1 MNAIRENVGQ
11 DVRSS
16 NVTATGTAVGGP
28 ARVKGVWYR
37 GDAVSAASVV
47 LRDGGGA
54 GTVKLTL
61 DGLSTAD
68 VRYLEL
74 PDGGMVFATD
84 VHATLTNVDSLTLI
98 YR

>member
-16 NVTATGTAVGGP
+16 NTTATGTAVSGP
-28 ARVKGVWYR
+28 ARVKGIWYR
-37 GDAVSAASVV
+37 GTAAAQSVV

-54 GTVKLTL
+54 GAVKLTL
-61 DGLSTAD
+61 AGLAVAD

-74 PDGGMVFATD
+74 PEGGMVFATD
-84 VHATLTNVDSLTLI
+84 VHATLTNVDSLTII

>member
-16 NVTATGTAVGGP
+16 NITATGTAVSGP
-28 ARVKGVWYR
+28 ARVKGVWFR
-37 GDAVSAASVV
+37 CDGVGAASAL

-54 GTVKLTL
+54 GTVQLTL
-61 DGLSTAD
+61 DGLAAAD
-68 VRYLEL
+68 VRFLEL
-74 PDGGMVFATD
+74 PEGGLVFATD

>member
-1 MNAIRENVGQ
+1 M
-11 DVRSS
+11 
-16 NVTATGTAVGGP
+16 
-28 ARVKGVWYR
+28 
-37 GDAVSAASVV
+37 

-61 DGLSTAD
+61 DGLAVAD

-74 PDGGMVFATD
+74 PEGGMVFATD

>member
-16 NVTATGTAVGGP
+16 NITATGTAVAGP
-28 ARVKGVWYR
+28 ARLKGVWYR
-37 GDAVSAASVV
+37 GGAGAQSVV

-61 DGLSTAD
+61 DGLAVAD

-74 PDGGMVFATD
+74 PEGGMVFATD
-84 VHATLTNVDSLTLI
+84 VHAALTNVDSLTLI

>member
-1 MNAIRENVGQ
+1 MNAIRENIGQ

-16 NVTATGTAVGGP
+16 NITATGTAVSGP
-28 ARVKGVWYR
+28 ARLKGVWYR
-37 GDAVSAASVV
+37 GTGAAQSVV

-61 DGLSTAD
+61 DGLATAD

-74 PDGGMVFATD
+74 PEGGMVFATD
-84 VHATLTNVDSLTLI
+84 LHATLTNVDSLTVI

>member
-16 NVTATGTAVGGP
+16 NITATGTAVSGP

-37 GDAVSAASVV
+37 GATGVQSVV

-61 DGLSTAD
+61 DGLAVAD
-68 VRYLEL
+68 VRFLEL
-74 PDGGMVFATD
+74 PEGGLVFATD

>member
-16 NVTATGTAVGGP
+16 NITATGTAVSGP
-28 ARVKGVWYR
+28 ARVKGIWYR
-37 GDAVSAASVV
+37 GTAAAQTVV

-61 DGLSTAD
+61 DGLAVAD
-68 VRYLEL
+68 VRYLDL
-74 PDGGMVFATD
+74 PEGGMVFATD

>member
-1 MNAIRENVGQ
+1 MNAIRENIGQ

-16 NVTATGTAVGGP
+16 NITATGTAVGGP
-28 ARVKGVWYR
+28 ARLKGVWYR
-37 GDAVSAASVV
+37 GTGAAQSVV

-61 DGLSTAD
+61 DGLATAD

-74 PDGGMVFATD
+74 PEGGMVFATD
-84 VHATLTNVDSLTLI
+84 VHATLTNVDSLTVI

>member
-16 NVTATGTAVGGP
+16 NITATGTAISGP
-28 ARVKGVWYR
+28 ARLKGVWYR
-37 GDAVSAASVV
+37 GTAAAQSVV
-47 LRDGGGA
+47 LRDGGAGGA
-54 GTVKLTL
+54 ILLTL
-61 DGLSTAD
+61 DGLAVAD

-74 PDGGMVFATD
+74 PEGGMVFATD

>member
-16 NVTATGTAVGGP
+16 NITATGTAVSGP
-28 ARVKGVWYR
+28 ARLKGVWFR
-37 GDAVSAASVV
+37 GTAAAQSVV
-47 LRDGGGA
+47 QRDGGGA

-61 DGLSTAD
+61 DGLAAAD

-74 PDGGMVFATD
+74 PEGGMAFATD
-84 VHATLTNVDSLTLI
+84 VHATLTNVDSLTII